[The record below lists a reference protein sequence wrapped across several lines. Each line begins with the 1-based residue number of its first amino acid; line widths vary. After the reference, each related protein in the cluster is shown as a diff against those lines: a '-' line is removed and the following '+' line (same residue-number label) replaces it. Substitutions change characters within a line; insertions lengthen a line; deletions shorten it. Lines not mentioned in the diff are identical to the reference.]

1 MANQHEKG
9 NAFKKLHENNESF
22 IIPNPWDQ
30 GSALM
35 MQKVGYKALAT
46 TSAGFAQTLGKIDG
60 EVTLDEKIEHC
71 RVLCEITNIPVSADF
86 ENGFSDSPEG
96 AAENLLKAAA
106 SGIVGCSIE
115 DYSGSEIYDF
125 AHSVERISAC
135 AEAASTLSFPFML
148 TARSENLIRGIQDL
162 DDTIKRLQAYEAAGA
177 DVLYA
182 PGLRT
187 EDQVSQVLASV
198 NKPINVLSPFMPD
211 ISLQQYQALGVRRIS
226 LGGAIAGYAAGA
238 SKKVSKEMLESGTFS
253 WMK

>member
-1 MANQHEKG
+1 MTNQQEKG
-9 NAFKKLHENNESF
+9 LAFKKLHDSSESF

-46 TSAGFAQTLGKIDG
+46 TSAGFAQTLGKVDG
-60 EVTLDEKIEHC
+60 EVTLDEKVEHC
-71 RVLCEITNIPVSADF
+71 RALCKIVDIPVSADF
-86 ENGFSDSPEG
+86 ENGFADSPEE
-96 AAENLLKAAA
+96 AAGNILKAAGA
-106 SGIVGCSIE
+106 GIVGCSIE

-125 AHSVERISAC
+125 DLSVERISAC
-135 AEAASTLSFPFML
+135 AEAVATLSFPFIL

-187 EDQVSQVLASV
+187 PDQVKQVLASL

-211 ISLQQYQALGVRRIS
+211 VSLQQYQALGVRRIS
-226 LGGAIAGYAAGA
+226 LGVAIASYAVGA
-238 SKKVSKEMLESGTFS
+238 STNVAKEMLESGTFS